1 MSNFKWG
8 ILGSG
13 NIARRFAEDLQL
25 LENHSVS
32 AVGSR
37 TLDSAKAFAADFP
50 GCLAFGSYE
59 ELVKAEVDA
68 IYVATP
74 HPMHL
79 ENALLAMRAGK
90 PVLCE
95 KAFTINQ
102 PQAEILVQYSRENN
116 IPLMEAMWT
125 RFLPHIHEIRKLIT
139 DGALGQIHTVVADH
153 GQNIPYSRAP
163 RLWEP
168 HLGGGALLD
177 LGIYPLT
184 IAHIVLGSPKTITA
198 IATLTDE
205 QVDLNTSMI
214 LTYESGA
221 HAMLSCTM
229 AARGSVSALIA
240 GDKARLELDD
250 YFFAPTSYRLITTA
264 GDITEFPKNY
274 QGVGLREEARE
285 FARVVQ
291 SGEIESPLMTH
302 ETSIEMMAMM
312 DEIRRQIG
320 VAYPEEN

>member
-13 NIARRFAEDLQL
+13 GIARRFASDLAL
-25 LENHSVS
+25 LEGHQVT

-37 TLDSAKAFAADFP
+37 TLASAEEFASHYP
-50 GCLAFGSYE
+50 GCIPFGSYE
-59 ELVKAEVDA
+59 ELVNANVDA
-68 IYVATP
+68 IYIATP
-74 HPMHL
+74 HPMHRD
-79 ENALLAMRAGK
+79 NALLAMRAGK

-95 KAFTINQ
+95 KAFTVNEKEARELI
-102 PQAEILVQYSRENN
+102 EYSQSHR

-125 RFLPHIHEIRKLIT
+125 RFLPHIQAIKDLIAS
-139 DGALGQIHTVVADH
+139 GALGEIHTVVADH
-153 GQNIPYSRAP
+153 GQFIPYSRAA

-168 HLGGGALLD
+168 ELGGGALLD

-184 IAHIVLGSPKTITA
+184 IAHIVLGDPQSITSV
-198 IATLTDE
+198 ATLTDKK
-205 QVDLNTSMI
+205 VDLNTSMI

-221 HAMLSCTM
+221 HATLSCTM

-250 YFFAPTSYRLITTA
+250 YFYAPTSFRMITTDGA
-264 GDITEFPKNY
+264 VTEFAKNY
-274 QGVGLREEARE
+274 EGVGLREEAAE
-285 FARVVQ
+285 FARVVR

-302 ETSIEMMAMM
+302 ATTLELMRQM
-312 DEIRRQIG
+312 DVIRSQIG
-320 VAYPEEN
+320 VKYPNE